1 MKIQVNADLTLVID
15 QGTHASRALVFA
27 ADGSLRA
34 SAIQEIR
41 TERFGEDRV
50 EQSADDILHSIEIV
64 LARTRQLLGGDY
76 ARVVQAGLA
85 TQRASIVC
93 WDKFSGE
100 PLSPVISWQ
109 DRRANAWLAQFAP
122 HAAEVHRLSGL
133 FLSPHYGASKLRWCL
148 DHLPRVAQ
156 AQRDGRLFFGPLAS
170 FLIYRL
176 ASLRP
181 FLIDPA
187 NASRTLLTNMRSLQW
202 EPKLLDLFGIPAGAL
217 PRCVPSY
224 HPYGNIA
231 FAGRHIPLKLV
242 TGDQSAALFAQGPPR
257 KRAVYVNVGTGAFVQ
272 RVIGDVA
279 FYHNRMLTSVVLQ
292 ELPYA
297 LYVLEGTVNGAGSAL
312 SWVAQELSLPQ
323 IERFLP
329 EWLARVESPPIFIN
343 GIAGLGSPYWVPD
356 FRSHFIGPGEPWQ
369 KAVAV
374 LESVVFLVCTNIAEM
389 HLRDG
394 VTDIV
399 LSGGLAEIQ
408 GFCQRL
414 ADLSGMNVL
423 RPDLHEATA
432 RGMSFLLSP
441 ARRSWTPPAPAVK
454 FAPQDNPP
462 LAQRYAAWRSAMQQA
477 VMLARSG

>member
-1 MKIQVNADLTLVID
+1 MKTQVTADLTLVID

-27 ADGSLRA
+27 ADGSLRS
-34 SAIQEIR
+34 SAIQEIK
-41 TERFGEDRV
+41 TERFGTDRV
-50 EQSADDILHSIEIV
+50 EQSPDDILHSIELV
-64 LARTRQLLGGDY
+64 LARSRQLLGADF
-76 ARVVQAGLA
+76 ARVTQVGLA

-93 WDKFSGE
+93 WDKFTGE
-100 PLSPVISWQ
+100 ALSPVLSWQ
-109 DRRANAWLAQFAP
+109 DRRANVWLKQFDA

-170 FLIYRL
+170 FLVYRL
-176 ASLRP
+176 VSLRP

-187 NASRTLLTNMRSLQW
+187 NAGRTLLTNMRTLQW
-202 EPKLLDLFGIPAGAL
+202 EPQLLDLFGIPAACL

-224 HPYGNIA
+224 HPYGNIN
-231 FAGRHIPLKLV
+231 FGGRHVPLRLLA
-242 TGDQSAALFAQGPPR
+242 GDQSAALFAQGPPR
-257 KRAVYVNVGTGAFVQ
+257 KRAVYINVGTGAFLQ
-272 RVIGDVA
+272 RVIGDAA

-297 LYVLEGTVNGAGSAL
+297 LYVLEGTINGAGSAL
-312 SWVAQELSLPQ
+312 SWAAQELSLPQ
-323 IERFLP
+323 LDRLLP
-329 EWLARVESPPIFIN
+329 EWLARQEAPPIFIN
-343 GIAGLGSPYWVPD
+343 GLSGLGSPYWVAD
-356 FRSHFIGPGEPWQ
+356 FPSYFVGTGEPWQ

-374 LESVVFLVCTNIAEM
+374 VESIVFLLCVNISEM
-389 HLRDG
+389 HLGDG
-394 VTDIV
+394 VSDIV
-399 LSGGLAEIQ
+399 LSGGLAELQ

-441 ARRSWTPPAPAVK
+441 ARRAWTPTSAAIT
-454 FAPQDNPP
+454 FAPQENPA